1 MKPTTR
7 PSWVADAIFYQIF
20 PDRFAASDRAPKPA
34 NLEPWD
40 APPTRHGY
48 KGGDLYGVIEH
59 LDWLTDLGINAIYF
73 NPIFQSASNHRYH
86 THDYFL
92 IDPLLGGDQAFEDL
106 MSACRD
112 RKIRVV
118 LDGVFNHASRGFF
131 RFNDILENESDSPW
145 LDWFTVKQVPL
156 NAYHEIRPPNYSAWW
171 DDPALPQ
178 LNTEN
183 PAAREYLM
191 EVAEHW
197 IRRGI
202 DGWRFDVPEE
212 IVTKGFWEE
221 MRQRVRAINPEAYLV
236 GEIWGPANAWIDD
249 ETRFDGA
256 MNYPMTEANLRFA
269 AGERIDKEVVAPLNL
284 TLSPPLDAAGYAAAV
299 AEHLDLYAPD
309 AHRANLNLLG
319 SHDTA
324 RVGSMVGSDADSAVL
339 AATLMFTFPGAP
351 CIYYG
356 DEIGALGGPDPE
368 CRAGFPW
375 DRPDEWDHGLL
386 ETIRSLI
393 ALRSS
398 EDSLRHGD
406 YQTLTTDGDL
416 YVFARSTDQGG
427 VIVGVNVGDGVA
439 AAGFDDHV
447 MGDRLWG
454 DGTTTS
460 PNSISLAG
468 RSATIWRSAR

>member
-1 MKPTTR
+1 M
-7 PSWVADAIFYQIF
+7 ADAIFYQIF
-20 PDRFAASDRAPKPA
+20 PDRFAASTRVPKPA
-34 NLEPWD
+34 NLEAWD
-40 APPTRHGY
+40 APPSRHGY

-73 NPIFQSASNHRYH
+73 NPVFQSASNHRYH

-92 IDPLLGGDQAFEDL
+92 IDPLLGGDQAFEAL
-106 MSACRD
+106 LSACRD
-112 RKIRVV
+112 REIRVV

-131 RFNDILENESDSPW
+131 RFNDILENGSDSPW
-145 LDWFTVKQVPL
+145 LDWFTVDQVPL
-156 NAYHEIRPPNYSAWW
+156 NAYQENQKPNYAAWW
-171 DDPALPQ
+171 NDPALPR
-178 LNTEN
+178 LNTSN
-183 PAAREYLM
+183 PAVREYLM
-191 EVAEHW
+191 EVAEYW

-212 IVTKGFWEE
+212 IVIKGFWEE

-249 ETRFDGA
+249 GTRFDGA
-256 MNYPMTEANLRFA
+256 MNYPLTESNLRFA
-269 AGERIDKEVVAPLNL
+269 AGERIDQEIVAPLNL

-324 RVGSMVGSDADSAVL
+324 RVGSTVGGDSDSVKL
-339 AATLMFTFPGAP
+339 AAVLMFTFPGAP

-356 DEIGALGGPDPE
+356 DEVGVLGGPDPD

-375 DRPDEWDHGLL
+375 DRSDEWDHGLL
-386 ETIRSLI
+386 EAFRSLI

-398 EDSLRHGD
+398 EYSLRHGD
-406 YQTLTTDGDL
+406 YQTLTADGDL
-416 YVFARSTDQGG
+416 YAFSRTTDQSG

-439 AAGFDDHV
+439 TAEFDDQAV
-447 MGDRLWG
+447 GDRLWG
-454 DGTTTS
+454 DGTATG
-460 PNSISLAG
+460 PNSVSLVG